1 MKLAT
6 RLSFS
11 HPKIINGKETKL
23 ANIFAAFSH
32 DLITPIETMM
42 KNYDFDA
49 YFEQSHSNQQI
60 IKELKRGK

>member
-1 MKLAT
+1 MKI
-6 RLSFS
+6 RYPF
-11 HPKIINGKETKL
+11 KTKL

-60 IKELKRGK
+60 IKDLKKGK